1 MILDDIVA
9 ARREDVREAKQQ
21 VDFAELERTP
31 VFAEP
36 RRGFLDSLR
45 RHSRAVIAEVK
56 KASPSRGVI
65 RTDFDPTWIAGR
77 YASCGAAAIS
87 VLTEERHF
95 QGKLEYL
102 AAIRQAVS
110 VPLLRKDFIFDEYQI
125 VEARAW
131 GADAI
136 LLIVASLDDAEL
148 RALSDAARSLELD
161 VLVEVHTQEEL
172 DRALSA
178 EAMLIGVNSR
188 NLNTFE
194 TSLQTAI
201 DLGKRIPG
209 KVHRVAESGIHEPAD
224 IQRLEAAGYST
235 FLVGES
241 LMRQDDPGVALSVL
255 LADPVE

>member
-9 ARREDVREAKQQ
+9 ARREDVREAKRQ
-21 VDFAELERTP
+21 VDLAELERRP
-31 VFAEP
+31 VFGEP

-45 RHSRAVIAEVK
+45 RHSRGVIAEVK

-65 RTDFDPTWIAGR
+65 RADFDPTWIAGR
-77 YASCGAAAIS
+77 YAACGAAAIS

-110 VPLLRKDFIFDEYQI
+110 IPVLRKDFIFDEYQI

-136 LLIVASLDDAEL
+136 LLIVASLDDGEL
-148 RALSDAARSLELD
+148 RALSDVARSLELD
-161 VLVEVHTQEEL
+161 VLVEVHTEEEL
-172 DRALSA
+172 DRAVGVQA
-178 EAMLIGVNSR
+178 KLIGVNSR

-201 DLGKRIPG
+201 DLGGRIPG
-209 KVHRVAESGIHEPAD
+209 TVHRVAESGIHEPAD
-224 IQRLEAAGYST
+224 IRRLEGAGYST

-255 LADPVE
+255 VADPAE